1 MEKALEFIGPQKL
14 ARILGITRQRVLTM
28 MQNPDSGDN
37 RERLRAALL
46 EVVRMIEQELGK

>member
-1 MEKALEFIGPQKL
+1 MQNAINFIGPQKL

-37 RERLRAALL
+37 RERLRAALR
-46 EVVRMIEQELGK
+46 EIGDMIERELNS

>member
-1 MEKALEFIGPQKL
+1 MKNAIDFIGPQKL

-37 RERLRAALL
+37 RERLRAALR

>member
-14 ARILGITRQRVLTM
+14 ARILGITRQRAMTM

-37 RERLRAALL
+37 RDRLRGALR
-46 EVVRMIEQELGK
+46 EVVKMIEQELGK

>member
-37 RERLRAALL
+37 RERLRGALR
-46 EVVRMIEQELGK
+46 EIVEMIERELNS

>member
-1 MEKALEFIGPQKL
+1 MEKVLEFIGPAKL

-37 RERLRAALL
+37 RERLRGALR
-46 EVVRMIEQELGK
+46 EVVKMIEQELGK

>member
-37 RERLRAALL
+37 RERLRGALR
-46 EVVRMIEQELGK
+46 EVVKMIEQELGK

>member
-14 ARILGITRQRVLTM
+14 ARILGITRQRAMTM

-37 RERLRAALL
+37 RERLRGALR
-46 EVVRMIEQELGK
+46 EIVEMIERELNS